1 MSRFPTEL
9 RRWRTARRLS
19 QLELAARAG
28 TTQRHVSFVE
38 LGRSRPGR
46 NVVMRLA
53 ESLDLTLRERN
64 DLLISAGFAPAFPES
79 PLDDA
84 ALRPIRE
91 ALDRIL
97 DGHLPY
103 PALVVRPRDLEGVA
117 LALSVATPL
126 EALLLFYRLMIRA
139 GGLSSAYRKPHT
151 CWQHHAA

>member
-19 QLELAARAG
+19 QMELATRAG

-64 DLLISAGFAPAFPES
+64 DLLISAGFAC
-79 PLDDA
+79 
-84 ALRPIRE
+84 
-91 ALDRIL
+91 
-97 DGHLPY
+97 
-103 PALVVRPRDLEGVA
+103 
-117 LALSVATPL
+117 
-126 EALLLFYRLMIRA
+126 
-139 GGLSSAYRKPHT
+139 RK
-151 CWQHHAA
+151 